1 MLRKLATALLLILAM
16 GGFLAVVPG
25 CGALGVPAPESA
37 QERIIVT
44 MSTVTGVREAT
55 LTLLTAKKITA
66 EDAQN
71 VQRQADNVR
80 AGVVIAQSMLAT
92 DPAGADAKIQQIQ
105 AMLIALQAYLATKE
119 KN

>member
-1 MLRKLATALLLILAM
+1 MLRKLATALLLALTLGSIFSAL
-16 GGFLAVVPG
+16 PG
-25 CGALGVPAPESA
+25 CAALGVPTPQSA
-37 QERIIVT
+37 EERIVVT

-55 LTLLTAKKITA
+55 LTLLAAKKITA

-80 AGVVIAQSMLAT
+80 AGVVIAQSMLAA
-92 DPAGADAKIQQIQ
+92 DPAGADAKIQQTR